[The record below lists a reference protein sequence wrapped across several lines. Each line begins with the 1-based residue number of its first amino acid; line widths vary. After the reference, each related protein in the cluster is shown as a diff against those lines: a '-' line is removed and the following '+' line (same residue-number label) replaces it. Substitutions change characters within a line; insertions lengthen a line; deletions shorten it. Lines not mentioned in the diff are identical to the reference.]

1 MVSTV
6 TISTVSTV
14 STVAAI
20 GLGGVASAVV
30 SGTLMTFLAAKE
42 LVSPA
47 AAVRLKRLSQA
58 IMIGIVPLSIAFA
71 ATVVLKIAGILA

>member
-6 TISTVSTV
+6 TTSTVSVVT
-14 STVAAI
+14 TVAAI
-20 GLGGVASAVV
+20 GLGSVTSVIGV
-30 SGTLMTFLAAKE
+30 GTLIGFLASKE

-47 AAVRLKRLSQA
+47 VAARLKRVSQA

-71 ATVVLKIAGILA
+71 ATIVLTIIGVLA